1 MSLDRIKRV
10 KKLFCNVSEDAIS
23 EITAGKL
30 NKNGSLPGNTK
41 ANADEFYQRQ
51 RMMGWPDLP
60 AQLANLDTGST
71 ERTKSNHQL
80 AKDRMKLR

>member
-1 MSLDRIKRV
+1 M
-10 KKLFCNVSEDAIS
+10 NEDVIS
-23 EITAGKL
+23 EITADKC

-51 RMMGWPDLP
+51 RMRRCPDSP
-60 AQLANLDTGST
+60 SQLANLDTGST

-80 AKDRMKLR
+80 AKDRMQLR